1 MPCMCAHRPLH
12 PISLGLRVHTRL
24 SPRYGVCVPMCP
36 SRLVVRCRLCLSI
49 HWCLQ
54 ELILRLVCARANP
67 NRATLLAVDCCLLVQ
82 SNGECPCPMFPGKG
96 VALFWCVIYEFI
108 WSRGR
113 ACGPGA
119 KPCSVVREARPAYVV
134 KNCSAEPCLRLYV
147 PASRVCSVAI
157 H

>member
-1 MPCMCAHRPLH
+1 MPSLPLY
-12 PISLGLRVHTRL
+12 T
-24 SPRYGVCVPMCP
+24 
-36 SRLVVRCRLCLSI
+36 LVF
-49 HWCLQ
+49 
-54 ELILRLVCARANP
+54 ARAHPSTRVRACQPQPGNP

-82 SNGECPCPMFPGKG
+82 SNGERPCPMFPGKG

-147 PASRVCSVAI
+147 PASRVCTVAI